1 MKKNILFK
9 GFLISILC
17 LSFSCEDFLEGTN
30 ENPNDPVAVSPAALL
45 TPAELTLAY
54 EVNANFSRWSGIFVQ
69 HVEGV
74 ARQQAGFNSYNFTGS
89 NFSTDWSNLYVD
101 VLQNLNIM
109 IETSTESGYTHYV
122 GVGQSLKAYTLMLM
136 TDYWNSIPYS
146 EAFQGVEGLQP
157 TFDSQDAIYTEIHSL
172 LASARSNFAAG
183 DGGLAIGGD
192 DIIYGGDIAL
202 WTKAAHAMDARAY
215 LHQGLLSGSNYT
227 AAIASIDQA
236 FASSAESMTFKFGNA
251 ATTASPWY
259 QFNRDRGD
267 IGFNSTFGDAL
278 AAANDPR
285 LDIYDGDGID
295 VLFGDALDTHAYF
308 VIDQA
313 VDLVTYTE
321 LQFAKA
327 EALIASGGS
336 QGDISAAYLAGIE
349 SSFSSLGLDAEYA
362 AYIAQPSVVPAT
374 ITLNEVM
381 TQKWFALY
389 TNPESFSDWRRTGI
403 PALTP
408 NNGVAVPTR
417 WLYPQSEIELNSNT
431 PDATLTDKVDWDTN

>member
-9 GFLISILC
+9 GFLISILS

-74 ARQQAGFNSYNFTGS
+74 ARQQAGFNSYNFAGS

-109 IETSTESGYTHYV
+109 IDNSTENGYNHFTGSG
-122 GVGQSLKAYTLMLM
+122 QALKAYTLMLM
-136 TDYWNSIPYS
+136 TDYWNSIPYA
-146 EAFQGVEGLQP
+146 EAFQGIEGLQP
-157 TFDSQDAIYTEIHSL
+157 AFDTQASIYTEIHAL
-172 LASARSNFAAG
+172 LASARANLSAG
-183 DGGLAIGGD
+183 DGGLGITGD
-192 DIIYGGDIAL
+192 VIYGGDTAQWI
-202 WTKAAHAMDARAY
+202 KATHAIDARAY
-215 LHQGLLSGSNYT
+215 LHQSLLSAANYS

-236 FASSAESMTFKFGNA
+236 FASSADNMAFKFGDA

-278 AAANDPR
+278 TAMNDPR
-285 LDIYDGDGID
+285 LDVYDGDGSS
-295 VLFGDALDTHAYF
+295 LFGDVLDTHQYF

-313 VDLVTYTE
+313 VDLITYTE
-321 LQFAKA
+321 LMFAKA
-327 EALIASGGS
+327 EALIATGGS

-349 SSFSSLGLDAEYA
+349 SSFTSVGLEADYA
-362 AYIAQPSVVPAT
+362 AYIAQPAVVPAT

-408 NNGVAVPTR
+408 NNGVAIPTR

-431 PDATLTDKVDWDTN
+431 PTKTLTDNVDWDTN